1 MKCEMLDVLAEL
13 AKRKSRVTT
22 LDLAKKLGSSQQ
34 TMSRKIRELES
45 LGLIERETI
54 SKGQL
59 VSLTDDGMKSIR
71 NKYLELRDVV
81 EYSKTEAISFGG
93 VVVSGSGEGK
103 YYVGQDEYFMQFQD
117 KLSFRPFLGTLN
129 IRLKTVHDIKAKNEM
144 EKMKPVV
151 MHGFKKEN
159 RSLGNINSYPCMI
172 NRKIRGAVIIPQRT
186 HHPSDIVEIIAP
198 VDVRKALSVKESDYI
213 NVEIRI

>member
-159 RSLGNINSYPCMI
+159 RSFGNINSYPCMI